1 MRVNQTRLDITG
13 LALLNWPRN
22 GADQPSAGF
31 AELCEMTLDTA
42 EPYERVTPGLDRSPL
57 DLEGILSLPV
67 WKELRTFLAVA
78 KSKSFSAAAI
88 LLNASGPTVSRDVKR
103 LEEQLGAQLVV
114 SSHVGVKLTPTGH
127 DLALHLAELD
137 FRLFSISTSL
147 RRERASLAGRVTISV
162 TSGLSVAFIA
172 PSVVRLNERYPELE
186 ISLKNQISI
195 VDFHKNQADIMVSAV
210 PIKRTGITMREI
222 GVLHFIPVASR
233 SYLQRVGV
241 PAGRASIA
249 NHTFLQCGY
258 YEAETPAWEQWKT
271 LSEGGR
277 LTHSSEDTLSYY
289 SMVKCGAGIGLLGNY
304 VLIEPSLVPIELGIH
319 IPLQL
324 YAVVETDRL
333 RSKPVS
339 AAYDWLIEVFET
351 NPMFGNELAVRPSKS
366 PAEQDFRSFFNLAEP
381 SSN

>member
-1 MRVNQTRLDITG
+1 M
-13 LALLNWPRN
+13 
-22 GADQPSAGF
+22 
-31 AELCEMTLDTA
+31 DTA
-42 EPYERVTPGLDRSPL
+42 EPYERVTPELDRSPL
-57 DLEGILSLPV
+57 DLEGLLSLPV

-78 KSKSFSAAAI
+78 KSKSFSAAATM
-88 LLNASGPTVSRDVKR
+88 LNASGPTVSREIKR
-103 LEEQLGAQLVV
+103 LEEQLGAKLVV

-147 RRERASLAGRVTISV
+147 RRQRASLAGRVTVSV

-210 PIKRTGITMREI
+210 PIKRPGITMREI

-233 SYLQRVGV
+233 AYLQRVGV
-241 PAGRASIA
+241 PAGRSSIA
-249 NHTFLQCGY
+249 SHTFLQCGY

-271 LSEGGR
+271 LSGGGR
-277 LTHSSEDTLSYY
+277 MTHSSDDTLSYY
-289 SMVKCGAGIGLLGNY
+289 SMVKSGAGIGLLGNY
-304 VLIEPSLVPIELGIH
+304 VLIEPNLVPIELGIH

-333 RSKPVS
+333 RSRPVS
-339 AAYDWLIEVFET
+339 AAFDWLVEVFET
-351 NPMFGNELAVRPSKS
+351 NPMFAKELVVRPSNS
-366 PAEQDFRSFFNLAEP
+366 VPEQDFRSFFNLAEP
-381 SSN
+381 DP

>member
-1 MRVNQTRLDITG
+1 
-13 LALLNWPRN
+13 
-22 GADQPSAGF
+22 
-31 AELCEMTLDTA
+31 MTLDTA
-42 EPYERVTPGLDRSPL
+42 EPYERVTPELDRSPL

-78 KSKSFSAAAI
+78 KSRSFSAAAAM
-88 LLNASGPTVSRDVKR
+88 LNASGPTVSRDVKR

-114 SSHVGVKLTPTGH
+114 SSHVGVKLTQTGH

-172 PSVVRLNERYPELE
+172 PSVVRLNQRFPEIE

-195 VDFHKNQADIMVSAV
+195 VDFHKNQADIMISAV
-210 PIKRTGITMREI
+210 PIRRTGITIREI
-222 GVLHFIPVASR
+222 GVLHFIPIASR
-233 SYLQRVGV
+233 AYLQRVGV
-241 PAGRASIA
+241 PASRASIA

-258 YEAETPAWEQWKT
+258 YEAETPAWELWKT

-339 AAYDWLIEVFET
+339 AAFDWLIEVFET
-351 NPMFGNELAVRPSKS
+351 NPMFGKELAVRPSKS
-366 PAEQDFRSFFNLAEP
+366 PPEQDFRSFFNLAEP